1 MMTRDEIR
9 ELATFQAD
17 ETKGACALSF
27 YFQPDPPQDR
37 SHRREA
43 IVAKDVV
50 KQALKSSAATGN
62 NGSLHADLDRVLDL
76 ATNLRGHARGRAV
89 FACSAQN
96 FWKEYELPP
105 HLVAT
110 QIYLQ
115 PRFQLK
121 PLAALLGAQPALS
134 VAMVDRQRARFFDL
148 RLDDLRERGAIVHM
162 LSRNASSY
170 GYNGYEGG
178 HAERR
183 VSEEALQ
190 HFKAVSERLRTDFE
204 KGIWERLI
212 VGCQDANWSEFESHL
227 HPYVKQRLIG
237 RFSADVASV
246 SNEEIRDRAGAVLNQ
261 WIAKR
266 ASTKVSEAL
275 DFAKSNG
282 RGVTGLRRVLQAL
295 ETGEVQAI
303 FLTENYLL
311 EPSSART
318 AVTSTST
325 WFRRAWPAESP
336 LANSPTSAM
345 PSSPSPSAATSN
357 CSISRSTP
365 IWIAP
370 AISPRSCASAPIRQ
384 QDRSRRHRRTWAS
397 RACVVTGLCPVQA
410 GPRSHTWRVGHFR
423 GEA

>member
-9 ELATFQAD
+9 ELAAFQAD

-43 IVAKDVV
+43 IVAKDIV
-50 KQALKSSAATGN
+50 KQALKSAAAGGK

-76 ATNLRGHARGRAV
+76 ATNLRGNARGKAV

-96 FWKEYELPP
+96 FWREYELPP
-105 HLVAT
+105 HLGST

-134 VAMVDRQRARFFDL
+134 VTVVDRQRARFFDL
-148 RLDDLRERGAIVHM
+148 RLDDLQERGAIVHM
-162 LSRNASSY
+162 LSRSGSSY
-170 GYNGYEGG
+170 GYNGYEAG

-190 HFKAVSERLRTDFE
+190 HFKAVSDRLLADFE
-204 KGIWERLI
+204 KGLWERLI
-212 VGCQDANWSEFESHL
+212 VGCQDANWSEFESNL

-246 SNEEIRDRAGAVLNQ
+246 SNEEIRDHAGALLNR
-261 WIAKR
+261 WITERGSKKAN
-266 ASTKVSEAL
+266 EAV
-275 DFAKSNG
+275 DFAKSKG

-295 ETGEVQAI
+295 EAGEVQSI
-303 FLTENYLL
+303 FLSENY
-311 EPSSART
+311 SAR
-318 AVTSTST
+318 AVECLNCGHLDAHLVPLCAACGRPTRELADVSDAIIPIAIRRDIELFYLTEHSDLDRAGNIAALLR
-325 WFRRAWPAESP
+325 FRSDQR
-336 LANSPTSAM
+336 TGQI
-345 PSSPSPSAATSN
+345 AA
-357 CSISRSTP
+357 
-365 IWIAP
+365 A
-370 AISPRSCASAPIRQ
+370 
-384 QDRSRRHRRTWAS
+384 
-397 RACVVTGLCPVQA
+397 L
-410 GPRSHTWRVGHFR
+410 
-423 GEA
+423 

>member
-9 ELATFQAD
+9 ELAAFQAD

-50 KQALKSSAATGN
+50 KQALKSSAATGK

-105 HLVAT
+105 HLVST

-121 PLAALLGAQPALS
+121 PLAALLGAQPALC
-134 VAMVDRQRARFFDL
+134 VAIVDRQRARFFDL

-162 LSRNASSY
+162 LSRNASSQ

-190 HFKAVSERLRTDFE
+190 HFKAVSERLRTDSE

-246 SNEEIRDRAGAVLNQ
+246 SNEEIRDRAAAVLSQ

-295 ETGEVQAI
+295 EAGEVQTI
-303 FLTENYLL
+303 FLTENY
-311 EPSSART
+311 SARAVECPHCGHLDVHLVPSCVACGKPTRELTDVCDAILPIAIRRDIELFYLKEHTDLDRAGNIAALLRFRSDQTTGQIAT
-318 AVTSTST
+318 AS
-325 WFRRAWPAESP
+325 
-336 LANSPTSAM
+336 
-345 PSSPSPSAATSN
+345 
-357 CSISRSTP
+357 
-365 IWIAP
+365 
-370 AISPRSCASAPIRQ
+370 
-384 QDRSRRHRRTWAS
+384 
-397 RACVVTGLCPVQA
+397 
-410 GPRSHTWRVGHFR
+410 
-423 GEA
+423 

>member
-1 MMTRDEIR
+1 MMTRDDIR
-9 ELATFQAD
+9 ELAAFQAD

-43 IVAKDVV
+43 IIAKDVV
-50 KQALKSSAATGN
+50 KQVLKSAAANGK
-62 NGSLHADLDRVLDL
+62 NGSLHADLDRILDV
-76 ATNLRGHARGRAV
+76 AEHLRGRSRGRAV
-89 FACSAQN
+89 FACAAHD

-105 HLVAT
+105 HLGAT
-110 QIYLQ
+110 HIYLQ

-121 PLAALLGAQPALS
+121 PLAALLGAQPALC

-162 LSRNASSY
+162 LSRNAASY

-183 VSEEALQ
+183 VAEEALQ

-212 VGCQDANWSEFESHL
+212 VGCQDASWSEFDGHL

-246 SNEEIRDRAGAVLNQ
+246 SNEQIRDHSGAVLNQ
-261 WIAKR
+261 WITKR
-266 ASTKVSEAL
+266 ASTKASEAVA
-275 DFAKSNG
+275 FAKANG

-295 ETGEVQAI
+295 ETGEVQTL
-303 FLTENYLL
+303 FLTENYSAQAVQCPHCGHLDAHLIRSCVACGRGTRELTDVCDAIIPIAIRRDIELFYLKEHSDLDRAGNIAALL
-311 EPSSART
+311 RFRSDQRT
-318 AVTSTST
+318 GQ
-325 WFRRAWPAESP
+325 
-336 LANSPTSAM
+336 
-345 PSSPSPSAATSN
+345 SAA
-357 CSISRSTP
+357 
-365 IWIAP
+365 
-370 AISPRSCASAPIRQ
+370 AS
-384 QDRSRRHRRTWAS
+384 
-397 RACVVTGLCPVQA
+397 
-410 GPRSHTWRVGHFR
+410 
-423 GEA
+423 

>member
-9 ELATFQAD
+9 ELAAFQAG

-50 KQALKSSAATGN
+50 KQALKSAGATGK
-62 NGSLHADLDRVLDL
+62 NGSVHADLDRVLDL

-115 PRFQLK
+115 RRFQLK
-121 PLAALLGAQPALS
+121 PLAALLGAQPALC

-162 LSRNASSY
+162 LSRNASSQ

-212 VGCQDANWSEFESHL
+212 VGCQDANWPEFESHL

-246 SNEEIRDRAGAVLNQ
+246 SNEEIRDHAGAVLNR
-261 WIAKR
+261 WITERGSKKA
-266 ASTKVSEAL
+266 SEAV

-282 RGVTGLRRVLQAL
+282 RGVTGLRRVLRAL
-295 ETGEVQAI
+295 EAGEVQTI
-303 FLTENYLL
+303 FLTENY
-311 EPSSART
+311 SARAIECPNCGHLDAHIVPSCGACGRPT
-318 AVTSTST
+318 RELTDVCDAIIPIAIRRDIELFYLKEHTDLDRAGNIAALLR
-325 WFRRAWPAESP
+325 FRSDQR
-336 LANSPTSAM
+336 TGQI
-345 PSSPSPSAATSN
+345 AA
-357 CSISRSTP
+357 
-365 IWIAP
+365 
-370 AISPRSCASAPIRQ
+370 AS
-384 QDRSRRHRRTWAS
+384 
-397 RACVVTGLCPVQA
+397 
-410 GPRSHTWRVGHFR
+410 
-423 GEA
+423 

>member
-1 MMTRDEIR
+1 MTKNEIR
-9 ELATFQAD
+9 ELASFQAD
-17 ETKGACALSF
+17 DSKGACALSF

-50 KQALKSSAATGN
+50 KQALKSAAASGK
-62 NGSLHADLDRVLDL
+62 NGSLHADLDRVLEV
-76 ATNLRGHARGRAV
+76 ATNLRGNSRGRAV

-96 FWKEYELPP
+96 FWREYELPP
-105 HLVAT
+105 QLGGT

-121 PLAALLGAQPALS
+121 PLAALLGAQPALC
-134 VAMVDRQRARFFDL
+134 VAMVDRQRARIFDL

-212 VGCQDANWSEFESHL
+212 VGCQDANWPEFEAHL

-246 SNEEIRDRAGAVLNQ
+246 TNEEIRDHAGAVLNR
-261 WIAKR
+261 WITER
-266 ASTKVSEAL
+266 ATTKAGEAV

-282 RGVTGLRRVLQAL
+282 RGVTGLRRVLRAL
-295 ETGEVQAI
+295 ETGEVQTI
-303 FLTENYLL
+303 FLAENY
-311 EPSSART
+311 SAR
-318 AVTSTST
+318 AVECSHCGHLDAHVVPLCVACGSRTRELIDVSDAIIPIAIRRDIELFYLKEHSDLDRAGNIAALLR
-325 WFRRAWPAESP
+325 FRSDQTTGQVAV
-336 LANSPTSAM
+336 
-345 PSSPSPSAATSN
+345 
-357 CSISRSTP
+357 
-365 IWIAP
+365 
-370 AISPRSCASAPIRQ
+370 AS
-384 QDRSRRHRRTWAS
+384 
-397 RACVVTGLCPVQA
+397 
-410 GPRSHTWRVGHFR
+410 
-423 GEA
+423 

>member
-9 ELATFQAD
+9 ELAAFQAD

-43 IVAKDVV
+43 IVAKDIV
-50 KQALKSSAATGN
+50 KQALKSAAASGK

-76 ATNLRGHARGRAV
+76 ATSLRGNTRGRAV

-105 HLVAT
+105 HLGGT

-115 PRFQLK
+115 PQFQLK
-121 PLAALLGAQPALS
+121 PLAALLGAQPALC
-134 VAMVDRQRARFFDL
+134 VVMLDRQRARFFDL
-148 RLDDLRERGAIVHM
+148 RLDVLREHGAIVHM
-162 LSRNASSY
+162 LSRSASSY
-170 GYNGYEGG
+170 GYNGYEAG

-204 KGIWERLI
+204 RGAWERLI
-212 VGCQDANWSEFESHL
+212 VGCHDVNWPEFESHL

-246 SNEEIRDRAGAVLNQ
+246 SSEEIRDHAGALLNH
-261 WIAKR
+261 WITER

-275 DFAKSNG
+275 EFAKGNG
-282 RGVTGLRRVLQAL
+282 RGVAGLRRVLQAL
-295 ETGEVQAI
+295 ETGEVQTI
-303 FLTENYLL
+303 FLTENY
-311 EPSSART
+311 SAR
-318 AVTSTST
+318 AVECPHCGHLD
-325 WFRRAWPAESP
+325 AHLVA
-336 LANSPTSAM
+336 
-345 PSSPSPSAATSN
+345 
-357 CSISRSTP
+357 
-365 IWIAP
+365 
-370 AISPRSCASAPIRQ
+370 SCVACG
-384 QDRSRRHRRTWAS
+384 RRTHELTDVCDAIIPIAIRRNIELFYLKEHEELDRAGNIAALLRFRSDQTTGQVAAAS
-397 RACVVTGLCPVQA
+397 
-410 GPRSHTWRVGHFR
+410 
-423 GEA
+423 

>member
-43 IVAKDVV
+43 IVAKDLV
-50 KQALKSSAATGN
+50 KQALKSAVASGK
-62 NGSLHADLDRVLDL
+62 NGSLRADLDRVLDL

-121 PLAALLGAQPALS
+121 PLAALLGAQPALC
-134 VAMVDRQRARFFDL
+134 VAVIDRQRARFFDL

-170 GYNGYEGG
+170 GFNGYDAG

-190 HFKAVSERLRTDFE
+190 HFKAVSERLRIDFE

-212 VGCQDANWSEFESHL
+212 VGCQDASWSEFESHL

-246 SNEEIRDRAGAVLNQ
+246 SNEEIRDHAAAVLKR
-261 WIAKR
+261 WIAER
-266 ASTKVSEAL
+266 ASTKAREAV

-282 RGVTGLRRVLQAL
+282 RGVTGLRRVLRAL
-295 ETGEVQAI
+295 ETGEVQTL
-303 FLTENYLL
+303 FLTENY
-311 EPSSART
+311 SAR
-318 AVTSTST
+318 AVECPHCGHLDA
-325 WFRRAWPAESP
+325 RLSP
-336 LANSPTSAM
+336 SCVACGSPTRELADVCDAIIPIAIRRDIELFYLREHSDLDSAGNI
-345 PSSPSPSAATSN
+345 AALLRF
-357 CSISRSTP
+357 RSDQRTGQ
-365 IWIAP
+365 IA
-370 AISPRSCASAPIRQ
+370 AAS
-384 QDRSRRHRRTWAS
+384 
-397 RACVVTGLCPVQA
+397 
-410 GPRSHTWRVGHFR
+410 
-423 GEA
+423 